1 MALSQFIN
9 NDLDVIPA
17 KRLVYLQGH
26 WPWGQP
32 LHDRT
37 TVDTQCTPTAINKHT
52 RNRNLEISTAPAK
65 AKLWEPAYS
74 WALIQNKIDRQRVRF
89 RESGRQTVRRLR
101 WMVFGVEMRR
111 EVGRRGWI
119 MIGFIEEQCFQFGV
133 KELWRDSNRW
143 GFGEFLGWVRYLLQ
157 CWWEFVKKRWDSYDY
172 EAMSKF

>member
-52 RNRNLEISTAPAK
+52 RNRNLEISTDCGNQLIHGRLYK
-65 AKLWEPAYS
+65 TKLIGRGS
-74 WALIQNKIDRQRVRF
+74 DS
-89 RESGRQTVRRLR
+89 ESQAGRQSDGYGGWCL
-101 WMVFGVEMRR
+101 EL
-111 EVGRRGWI
+111 RRG
-119 MIGFIEEQCFQFGV
+119 G
-133 KELWRDSNRW
+133 R
-143 GFGEFLGWVRYLLQ
+143 
-157 CWWEFVKKRWDSYDY
+157 
-172 EAMSKF
+172 